1 MKDTSDML
9 KVKLS
14 INAPTAGL
22 LRQTP
27 DSGSI
32 WGDYKFYINQEIDE
46 CDFWV
51 VFSKGEKKNETTK
64 ISPNNLILIT
74 GEPEPIYHYDKRFI
88 KQFGKIISC
97 RRDINH
103 PDLIYSQPA
112 QPWHLGR
119 IVNIDGRFTF
129 LKDYNFFKN
138 NDQISNK
145 KKLLSVIS
153 SNKAF
158 TKDHNDRIK
167 FVRKIKEYFGDKLDV
182 FGRGIHEIEDKWD
195 AVADYKYHIALENC
209 SVLDYWS
216 EKLADSYLTET
227 FPFYYG
233 CKNLDKYFSTDS
245 YIPIDINNLDQ
256 TIKII
261 EKAIAEDVFENSV
274 TQLREAKR
282 RVLDEYNIFALIAHA
297 CDGLDPSIP
306 KSEVTLRHE
315 LSFFDPY
322 KVPMILKRIYYKRF
336 YR

>member
-1 MKDTSDML
+1 MY

-27 DSGSI
+27 GSCSI

-64 ISPNNLILIT
+64 VSPNNLIFIT

-103 PDLIYSQPA
+103 ADLIFSQPA

-119 IVNIDGRFTF
+119 IVNPDGTFTF
-129 LKDYNFFKN
+129 LRDYNFFKN

-153 SNKAF
+153 SNRAF
-158 TKDHNDRIK
+158 TKGHKDRIR
-167 FVRKIKEYFGDKLDV
+167 FVHQLKEHFGDRLDL

-195 AVADYKYHIALENC
+195 SLADYKYHIALENC
-209 SVLDYWS
+209 SVYDYWS
-216 EKLADSYLTET
+216 EKLADSYLAGA

-233 CKNLDKYFSTDS
+233 CRNLNKYFPEGS
-245 YIPIDINNLDQ
+245 YVSIDINSPARA
-256 TIKII
+256 IKVI
-261 EKAIAEDVFENSV
+261 EEAMAKDVFENSLSL
-274 TQLREAKR
+274 LRDAKR
-282 RVLDEYNIFALIAHA
+282 MVLDEYNIFSLIART
-297 CDGLDPSIP
+297 CDGLDASRP
-306 KSEVTLRHE
+306 KSKVVLRHE
-315 LSFFDPY
+315 LSYFDPW
-322 KVPMILKRIYYKRF
+322 KVPMLLKRTYYKAL